1 MDYTLEKKSVPVRE
15 TVFDGCLEQPID
27 LDFTLPDYCPGI
39 EKILKCT
46 VTPKIHSKSLS
57 GDRLT
62 IDGAASVCVLYIDE
76 EKKSVRSCEH
86 SVPYSGSMTVRGD
99 CSDTVFLATAKPDYV
114 NCRAIS
120 PRRLDIHGA
129 FSLCAKVEAIVHK
142 ETAVSCREDDVQ
154 LKLKQAMCSRLCTL
168 SHQQFTVSEE
178 LEPSTGSPAVRTILK
193 SNVRVKSGECRIA
206 GDKAMVKGEMTVR
219 VLYIADNE
227 IAETAVMEFTLPVGQ
242 VVDTPGI
249 ENDAKTDY
257 RLQLLSCDVRL
268 KEDGSGDRGAVI
280 TVDARLCAYI
290 AAYCDEKIEYIADA
304 FSTSLELEG
313 EYSQLQ
319 LMRLTDICRETTI
332 TKTSA
337 ELEANGISKIIDIW
351 ADSCT
356 AESGFE
362 NGTAIVKGKLCVC
375 ILALD
380 NDSTPFYTERSVD
393 YLCPL
398 KLSEADAD
406 NVMIEP
412 LSRVDSVSYRIS
424 GGNTVDLRC
433 EITAEARAFAVNTAR
448 MLTSAHADEERKK
461 ANQNDSALTLY
472 YAKKGESVWEIA
484 RSYSARPDDVMHEN
498 EIADDVLDCDIM
510 LLIPGI

>member
-15 TVFDGCLEQPID
+15 AVFDGCLEQPID

-76 EKKSVRSCEH
+76 EKRNIRSCEH

-99 CSDTVFLATAKPDYV
+99 CSDAVVLASAKPDYV

-129 FSLCAKVEAIVHK
+129 FSLCARVEAIAGR
-142 ETAVSCREDDVQ
+142 ETAVSCREDDAQ
-154 LKLKQAMCSRLCTL
+154 LRLEQDVCSRLCAL
-168 SHQQFTVSEE
+168 SQQQFTVAEE
-178 LEPSTGSPAVRTILK
+178 LEPSAGSPAVRTILK
-193 SNVRVKSGECRIA
+193 STVRVKSGECRIA
-206 GDKAMVKGEMTVR
+206 GDKAMVKGEMTVH

-227 IAETAVMEFTLPVGQ
+227 IAETAVMEFTVPVGQ

-268 KEDGSGDRGAVI
+268 KEDASNEKGAVI

-290 AAYCDEKIEYIADA
+290 AAYCDEQISYITDA
-304 FSTSLELEG
+304 FSTKLEFGG

-319 LMRLTDICRETTI
+319 LSKLTDICRETCI
-332 TKTSA
+332 TKSSA
-337 ELEANGISKIIDIW
+337 ELETNGISKVIDIW
-351 ADSCT
+351 GDSCT
-356 AESGFE
+356 AEGGFE
-362 NGTAIVKGKLCVC
+362 NGAAVVKGKLCVC

-380 NDSTPFYTERSVD
+380 NDSTPFYTERSID
-393 YLCPL
+393 YLCPI
-398 KLSEADAD
+398 KLSQEEQSYISLEAFSKA
-406 NVMIEP
+406 
-412 LSRVDSVSYRIS
+412 DSVSYRIS
-424 GGNTVDLRC
+424 GANTIDLRC
-433 EITAEARAFAVNTAR
+433 EITVEARAFASKSVR
-448 MLTSAHADEERKK
+448 MLTAAHGNEESKK
-461 ANQNDSALTLY
+461 TARDDCALCLY
-472 YAKKGESVWEIA
+472 YARKGESVWDIS
-484 RSYSARPDDVMHEN
+484 RSYSARPDDIMREN
-498 EIADDVLDCDIM
+498 EIADDTLDCDIM

>member
-15 TVFDGCLEQPID
+15 AVFDGCLEQPID

-62 IDGAASVCVLYIDE
+62 IDGAASVCVLYTDE
-76 EKKSVRSCEH
+76 EKNSVRSCEH
-86 SVPYSGSMTVRGD
+86 SVPFSGSMTVRGD
-99 CSDTVFLATAKPDYV
+99 CSDAVVLASAKPDYV

-129 FSLCAKVEAIVHK
+129 FSLCARVEAIVGR
-142 ETAVSCREDDVQ
+142 ETAFSCREDDVQ
-154 LKLKQAMCSRLCTL
+154 LRLCEEACSRLCAL
-168 SHQQFTVSEE
+168 SQQQFNVSEE
-178 LEPSTGSPAVRTILK
+178 LEPSAGSPNIRTILK
-193 SNVRVKSGECRIA
+193 SSVRVKSGECRIA

-227 IAETAVMEFTLPVGQ
+227 IAETAVMEFTVPVGQ

-249 ENDAKTDY
+249 ENDARTDY

-268 KEDGSGDRGAVI
+268 KEDASSERGAAI
-280 TVDARLCAYI
+280 TVEARLCTYI
-290 AAYCDEKIEYIADA
+290 SAYCDEKIKYICDA
-304 FSTSLELEG
+304 FSTDRELET

-319 LMRLTDICRETTI
+319 LSRLTDICRETCI
-332 TKTSA
+332 TKSSA
-337 ELEANGISKIIDIW
+337 ELETNGISKVIDIW
-351 ADSCT
+351 GEACT
-356 AESGFE
+356 AEGGFE
-362 NGTAIVKGKLCVC
+362 NGSAFVKGKLCVC

-380 NDSTPFYTERSVD
+380 NDLTPFYTERSVD

-398 KLSEADAD
+398 KLSEADASA
-406 NVMIEP
+406 MSLEAF
-412 LSRVDSVSYRIS
+412 SRADSVSYRIS

-433 EITAEARAFAVNTAR
+433 EITVEARCYAAKSVRVLTA
-448 MLTSAHADEERKK
+448 AKGDEEHGKK
-461 ANQNDSALTLY
+461 KPDDCALTLY
-472 YAKKGESVWEIA
+472 YARKGESIWDIG
-484 RSYSARPDDVMHEN
+484 RSYSARPDDIMREN
-498 EIADDVLDCDIM
+498 EITEDALDSDIM
-510 LLIPGI
+510 LLIPGV